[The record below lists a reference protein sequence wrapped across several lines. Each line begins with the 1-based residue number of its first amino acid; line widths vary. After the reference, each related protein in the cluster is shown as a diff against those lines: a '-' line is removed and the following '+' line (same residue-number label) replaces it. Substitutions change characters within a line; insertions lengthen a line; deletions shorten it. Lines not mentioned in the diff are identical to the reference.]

1 MFLFPL
7 ILIFLS
13 PSLAQS
19 FRLYHRLFHPSLPEQ
34 NFVKRGSIIE
44 DVDGKF
50 RVQSLSSTLQHQ
62 LPLAE
67 TSEHVTDVLYQLA
80 LDPGKTDSLWLI
92 SSVKAC
98 HLGKTANE
106 HLVIHL
112 PSPGGTPFAFN
123 YFIDPIPL
131 DGTCPPNQVL
141 TSVLALPG
149 TPRSH
154 SHLRVNHRYLRAPP
168 PVTATGDPVPVEP
181 EKTFLQK
188 YWLYI
193 LLALGALLIAPGGE
207 EAPRAS

>member
-1 MFLFPL
+1 VDLVPEIRISLFRIVGRSRQKGELNQPTNESTEPIRSYNQSWPRPLNRPIPALSLPTTMFLFLL

-13 PSLAQS
+13 PSFAQS

-92 SSVKAC
+92 SSVKAV
-98 HLGKTANE
+98 N
-106 HLVIHL
+106 
-112 PSPGGTPFAFN
+112 SP
-123 YFIDPIPL
+123 
-131 DGTCPPNQVL
+131 
-141 TSVLALPG
+141 
-149 TPRSH
+149 
-154 SHLRVNHRYLRAPP
+154 
-168 PVTATGDPVPVEP
+168 
-181 EKTFLQK
+181 
-188 YWLYI
+188 
-193 LLALGALLIAPGGE
+193 LI
-207 EAPRAS
+207 S